1 MKNFD
6 SSALRYDFSHLS
18 KKRLQ
23 TFNMLAEELERM
35 EQDNEYRELEVEELD
50 MLAAAGTIVSPKSDQ
65 RSE

>member
-1 MKNFD
+1 MTNFD
-6 SSALRYDFSHLS
+6 SSELRYDFSHLS

-35 EQDNEYRELEVEELD
+35 EQSTEYRELNTDELD
-50 MLAAAGTIVSPKSDQ
+50 MLAAAGTIVPPKNDL